1 MLPEWAGMEAHS
13 GARSG
18 GKLQIYNSPKNW
30 PQPPAGWQPH
40 EGWHPGPAWG
50 PAPPGHEFWI
60 DVPDA
65 ISSPQTRGKSLTT
78 TALVLAAV
86 AVVTCWIPILNI
98 LSFLLGLGA
107 VVMAVIAL
115 VAERRAGTSM
125 QDMTVS
131 ALAIGGA
138 SVLGSILFLMAY
150 SSTPKESTS
159 PSTAVETKGSVS
171 AGADVT
177 PSATRIPEA
186 TAAVDGTAEK
196 PYPLGT
202 SALVGNEYQVQVLGI
217 KLDATEEVV
226 ANNMFNDEP
235 EGRYVLVDLAV
246 TYAGADEGN
255 PWVDL
260 SPTFVGTDAR
270 QYDAGS
276 CGASLDNGAMD
287 VPTLEKGGAASYQV
301 CMDVPVGAIEGGKIF
316 VQKSMSTNSKSRI
329 YWGLK

>member
-1 MLPEWAGMEAHS
+1 MLPKWAGMELIQ
-13 GARSG
+13 ARSG
-18 GKLQIYNSPKNW
+18 GYVKVYNSPKNW
-30 PQPPAGWQPH
+30 PSPPAGWQPH
-40 EGWHPGPAWG
+40 KDWRPDPVWG
-50 PAPPGHEFWI
+50 PAPRGHEFWI
-60 DVPDA
+60 DVPDTIPSA
-65 ISSPQTRGKSLTT
+65 EPRARTLTV

-86 AVVTCWIPILNI
+86 ALVMCWIPILNI
-98 LSFLLGLGA
+98 LSLLLALSA
-107 VVMAVIAL
+107 VVLAIIDL
-115 VAERRAGTSM
+115 VAARRAGTAW
-125 QDMTVS
+125 QGMTVT

-138 SVLGSILFLMAY
+138 SILGVIVFQTAY
-150 SSTPKESTS
+150 SSASKESAD
-159 PSTAVETKGSVS
+159 PGTALEAQGSAS

-186 TAAVDGTAEK
+186 TAALDGTAEK

-202 SALVGNEYQVQVLGI
+202 AAVVGNEYQVQVLGV

-226 ANNMFNDEP
+226 ANNMFNDQP
-235 EGRYVLVDLAV
+235 EGRYILVDLAV

-270 QYDAGS
+270 QYDASS
-276 CGASLDNGAMD
+276 CGASLDNGAMK
-287 VPTLEKGGAASYQV
+287 VPTLEKGGTASYQV

-316 VQKSMSTNSKSRI
+316 IQKSMSTNSKARI